1 MLNIFFKVEL
11 NVLFSCQIVWFL
23 YFLEVSFFSHH
34 HNHHFYQ
41 FFFFCV
47 LKVDLFLFLF
57 FMGFVIMC

>member
-34 HNHHFYQ
+34 HNHHFYH
-41 FFFFCV
+41 FFFFFLCV
-47 LKVDLFLFLF
+47 LKVDLFIYFLW
-57 FMGFVIMC
+57 GL